1 MDEAVTTSMKRATPL
16 TTTAALAALLAL
28 AGAAGAAD
36 AAAAAIPETAQRLPD
51 PTRPP
56 AAALQAPPGSGPGA
70 AAVEVLPQLQS
81 VLLGAAGSHRIAVID
96 GQGVRVGDSFRG
108 ARVVRIADSEVEL
121 QRGRERQVLRLYVQD
136 SAGGMTRVP
145 AGAAH
150 RSGGRQ

>member
-1 MDEAVTTSMKRATPL
+1 MKRATPL
-16 TTTAALAALLAL
+16 SATAALAALLAL
-28 AGAAGAAD
+28 AGAACAAN

-56 AAALQAPPGSGPGA
+56 AAALQAPPGTGA
-70 AAVEVLPQLQS
+70 AAADVLPQLQS
-81 VLLGAAGSHRIAVID
+81 VMLGAAGSRRTAVID
-96 GQGVRVGDSFRG
+96 GQSVRVGESFRG

-121 QRGRERQVLRLYVQD
+121 QRGRERQVLYLYVQD
-136 SAGGMTRVP
+136 SAGGITRVS

>member
-1 MDEAVTTSMKRATPL
+1 MTRATPL
-16 TTTAALAALLAL
+16 STTAALAALLAL
-28 AGAAGAAD
+28 AGAA

-56 AAALQAPPGSGPGA
+56 AAALQAPLGTGTA
-70 AAVEVLPQLQS
+70 AADVLPQLQS
-81 VLLGAAGSHRIAVID
+81 VMLGATGSHRIAVID
-96 GQGVRVGDSFRG
+96 GQSVRVGESFRG

-121 QRGRERQVLRLYVQD
+121 QRGRERQVLHLYVQD

>member
-1 MDEAVTTSMKRATPL
+1 MKRATPL
-16 TTTAALAALLAL
+16 STTAALAALLAL
-28 AGAAGAAD
+28 AGAAGAAN
-36 AAAAAIPETAQRLPD
+36 AAAAAIPEAAQRLPD

-70 AAVEVLPQLQS
+70 AAADVPPQLQS
-81 VLLGAAGSHRIAVID
+81 VMLGAAGGHRIAVID
-96 GQGVRVGDSFRG
+96 GQGVRVGDSVRG

-136 SAGGMTRVP
+136 SAGGMTRVS

>member
-1 MDEAVTTSMKRATPL
+1 MKRATPL
-16 TTTAALAALLAL
+16 STTAALAALLAL
-28 AGAAGAAD
+28 AGAAGAAN
-36 AAAAAIPETAQRLPD
+36 AAAAVAIAETAQRLPD

-56 AAALQAPPGSGPGA
+56 AAALQAPFGAGTGA
-70 AAVEVLPQLQS
+70 AADVLPQLQS
-81 VLLGAAGSHRIAVID
+81 VMLGAAGGPRIAVID
-96 GQGVRVGDSFRG
+96 GQSVRVGESFRG

-121 QRGRERQVLRLYVQD
+121 QRGRERQVLHLYVQD